1 MSNGQVREAL
11 AAVPTRVVIA
21 ANQSPTTELAT
32 HLLPGASFIER
43 EGSWVNEDGRIQ
55 RFRRAYRARKGTRED
70 LAWISALVA
79 GPHPGERAPAHLR
92 RLGAAHR
99 RFAGHRLGTTSAT
112 GGLVPGLR
120 REGRRRFERCPSFGA
135 LVLKAA
141 IGWLFVLQMVP
152 VMIWLERKGAAF
164 IQDRIGPNRAFIPGL
179 GLRLAGMVHSLA
191 DVVKILFKEDLVPR
205 HVNRFYYLVAPG
217 LAMFTALL
225 VGAVI
230 PYAHPIA
237 FADGSSFSLQGLD
250 ANVGILFMLAV
261 SSVAV
266 YAVALAGWASNN
278 KYSQLGGLRASANMI
293 SYEINIGL
301 AIVGVLLVYNS
312 TNLNDMVAHQANVE
326 NLALGFLPRWGI
338 LLQPVGFILYLVSAF
353 AETNRNPFD
362 LVEGEAELVA
372 GLPHR
377 IRQLQVRALLHGR
390 VREHRRAVPRDRDAV
405 LRRLA
410 DPVGVARVARQAGAR
425 LRRSCGSCSGSSRS
439 AASRR
444 A

>member
-1 MSNGQVREAL
+1 MAMS
-11 AAVPTRVVIA
+11 I
-21 ANQSPTTELAT
+21 
-32 HLLPGASFIER
+32 
-43 EGSWVNEDGRIQ
+43 
-55 RFRRAYRARKGTRED
+55 
-70 LAWISALVA
+70 
-79 GPHPGERAPAHLR
+79 
-92 RLGAAHR
+92 
-99 RFAGHRLGTTSAT
+99 
-112 GGLVPGLR
+112 
-120 REGRRRFERCPSFGA
+120 GA

-141 IGWLFVLQMVP
+141 IGWIFVLQMVP

-179 GLRLAGMVHSLA
+179 GLRLAGMIHSLA

-230 PYAHPIA
+230 PYAHPIG

-301 AIVGVLLVYNS
+301 AIVGILLVYNS
-312 TNLNDMVAHQANVE
+312 TNLNDMVARQADVE
-326 NLALGFLPRWGI
+326 HLALGFLPRWGI
-338 LLQPVGFILYLVSAF
+338 LLQPVGFVLYLVSAF

-362 LVEGEAELVA
+362 LVEGDSEIVA
-372 GLPHR
+372 GFHTEYGSFKFALFFMAEYVNIVVQSLVISTLFFGGWQIPWVSHEWLAKPEHASAILRILLWLVVVGCGVAGVKLLFWHKKNRLRWTDARAREGLLLSFLLGFGPALAAFIVLMTWSGALSADGGAIGAAVLEMLTLSAKTLFFCWLFVWVRWTTPRFRYDQLMGLGWKVLLP
-377 IRQLQVRALLHGR
+377 IGIANLFVTALLVKAG
-390 VREHRRAVPRDRDAV
+390 V
-405 LRRLA
+405 L
-410 DPVGVARVARQAGAR
+410 
-425 LRRSCGSCSGSSRS
+425 
-439 AASRR
+439 
-444 A
+444 